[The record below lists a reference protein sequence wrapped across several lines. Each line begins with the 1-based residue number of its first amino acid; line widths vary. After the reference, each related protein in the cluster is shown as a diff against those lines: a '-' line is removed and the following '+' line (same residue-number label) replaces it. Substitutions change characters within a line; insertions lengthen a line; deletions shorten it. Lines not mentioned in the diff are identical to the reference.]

1 MDTFPLVFVRD
12 IEFPTVI
19 VWDAFVDAELVSGWL
34 GEARITPAVGGEF
47 RIEWRHRPTIAPL
60 IGTIVDVHAPER
72 LTIDTIPTGRVWFEL
87 AEFPGGSRGTST
99 RVRVTVDVAIEPVF
113 AARVRADW
121 LTNLDQLE
129 ELLRGH
135 PVDWAH
141 WDRDW
146 GSAWSTHLDE
156 GENSTA

>member
-12 IEFPTVI
+12 LEFPTVI
-19 VWDAFVDAELVSGWL
+19 VWDAFVDDDLVSGWL
-34 GEARITPAVGGEF
+34 GDAHISPEIGGEF
-47 RIEWRHRPTIAPL
+47 NVVWRHRPTASPL
-60 IGTIVDVHAPER
+60 IGSIVDLHAPDR
-72 LTIDTIPTGRVWFEL
+72 LTIDMLPAGRLWFEL
-87 AEFPGGSRGTST
+87 VEFPGGSRGTST

-135 PVDWAH
+135 PVDWVR

-146 GSAWSTHLDE
+146 GLAWSTHLDE